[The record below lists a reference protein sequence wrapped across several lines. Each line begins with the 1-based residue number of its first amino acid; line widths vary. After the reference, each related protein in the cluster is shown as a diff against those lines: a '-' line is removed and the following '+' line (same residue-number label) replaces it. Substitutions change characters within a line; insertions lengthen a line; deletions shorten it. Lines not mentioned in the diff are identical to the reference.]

1 MGRATFRKTPNSPST
16 QHKFRCLGTSSNVTL
31 RMKSQ
36 HEGALTPQLHP
47 PEKVAGS
54 KYNSTSGLTPDE
66 QLERQ
71 AEFRASTYD
80 EA

>member
-1 MGRATFRKTPNSPST
+1 MGAS
-16 QHKFRCLGTSSNVTL
+16 LNVTL

-36 HEGALTPQLHP
+36 HEGALTPQLNRQ
-47 PEKVAGS
+47 EKAAGS
-54 KYNSTSGLTPDE
+54 KYNSTSGLTLHE

-71 AEFRASTYD
+71 VEFRVSIQD

>member
-1 MGRATFRKTPNSPST
+1 MGRATFQKMISPST
-16 QHKFRCLGTSSNVTL
+16 KDMSRCLGTSSNVTL

-36 HEGALTPQLHP
+36 HEGALTPQLHHL
-47 PEKVAGS
+47 EKAPGS
-54 KYNSTSGLTPDE
+54 KSNSTSGLSTRE

-71 AEFRASTYD
+71 EEFHFSTKD